1 MSPTDIFQVKYIQMA
16 IPVFF
21 VCIVLEVIY
30 SWVKHKQ
37 FYNLH
42 DSLND
47 LACGS
52 LDQILEIFY
61 KAFFFGAY
69 LWIYEHLRLNT
80 LPAEQVWVWAACFLG
95 ADLAYYWFHRCSH
108 RVWLVWSGHGPHHQ
122 SEEYNLTVA
131 LRQGMLERCFSWVF
145 GLPLALLGFPPLV
158 YLACSQF
165 QTIYQFFVHTR
176 AVGKLGPLEWVMNTP
191 SHHRVHHGKNV
202 EYIDKNYA
210 GVFIVWDRLFGTFEP
225 EVAEPVYGT
234 VKALRSWNPLWAH
247 GVFFSEMFQQMR
259 SLPLHQ
265 ALQVPFRPPGWHPAQ
280 SEPEIPDVNVA
291 SYVKY
296 RTNRPKNLNIW
307 LLAQFVI
314 WLLLS
319 TVFLEVAPQW
329 PLLPAL
335 GAGLALMLGF
345 VAVGA
350 LTEAQRWLIA
360 HELGRVVLSILAL
373 ALLPLPLL
381 AQIGLGTWA
390 VLAGGVNGY
399 LSKNTQGLNEQN

>member
-1 MSPTDIFQVKYIQMA
+1 
-16 IPVFF
+16 
-21 VCIVLEVIY
+21 
-30 SWVKHKQ
+30 
-37 FYNLH
+37 
-42 DSLND
+42 
-47 LACGS
+47 
-52 LDQILEIFY
+52 
-61 KAFFFGAY
+61 
-69 LWIYEHLRLNT
+69 
-80 LPAEQVWVWAACFLG
+80 
-95 ADLAYYWFHRCSH
+95 
-108 RVWLVWSGHGPHHQ
+108 
-122 SEEYNLTVA
+122 
-131 LRQGMLERCFSWVF
+131 
-145 GLPLALLGFPPLV
+145 
-158 YLACSQF
+158 
-165 QTIYQFFVHTR
+165 
-176 AVGKLGPLEWVMNTP
+176 MNTP

-259 SLPLHQ
+259 GLPLQQ

-280 SEPEIPDVNVA
+280 FEPEIPEVDVA

-296 RTNRPKNLNIW
+296 RTPRPKSLNIW
-307 LLAQFVI
+307 LLAQFVV

-319 TVFLEVAPQW
+319 TVFLELAPQW

-350 LTEAQRWLIA
+350 LTEGQRWLIL
-360 HELGRVVLSILAL
+360 HELGRVALSLLAL

-390 VLAGGVNGY
+390 VLAGGLNG
-399 LSKNTQGLNEQN
+399 LFGKKSAPLETV